1 VHVRD
6 VAGGVEVLTPAKLNL
21 FLEVL
26 ARRDDGFHEIQSLI
40 VPINLFDRLSFRE
53 DSRGQLNLNCQWA
66 RGLEKRGRMRTST
79 QSPLREWETLPEGND
94 NIAVRAVDL
103 LRRRAGITAGASL
116 QLIKRIPM
124 AAGLGG
130 GSSDAAA
137 ALLAANRAW
146 KLDWPADRL
155 GQLAAEIGNDVPF
168 FFGARPALCEGRGE
182 RIRRVTGIGRLDF
195 VVVCP
200 PEGLATA
207 DVYRQC
213 RPAATPRSA
222 EALIAALR
230 TGDHRKLGG
239 LMMNRLQ
246 PTAEQLSPAVRT
258 VRDELEK
265 CDCPAAQMSGSGT
278 ACFGICRHA
287 RHANHVA
294 SRMRFRG
301 LGRVFA
307 VRSL

>member
-1 VHVRD
+1 MYVRD

-26 ARRDDGFHEIQSLI
+26 SRRDDGFHEIQSLI
-40 VPINLFDRLSFRE
+40 VPINLFDHLSFRE
-53 DSRGQLNLNCQWA
+53 DSRGDLNLTCQWA
-66 RGLEKRGRMRTST
+66 CGLEKRGRVIKPT
-79 QSPLREWETLPEGND
+79 QSPLPEWESLPEGND

-116 QLIKRIPM
+116 QLIKRIPT

-137 ALLAANRAW
+137 ALVAANRAW

-155 GQLAAEIGNDVPF
+155 SQMAAEVGSDVPF
-168 FFGARPALCEGRGE
+168 FLGAQPALCEGRGE
-182 RIRRVTGIGRLDF
+182 RIRRVAGTGRLDF

-200 PEGLATA
+200 PEGLTTA

-213 RPAATPRSA
+213 RPAKTPRSA

-230 TGDHRKLGG
+230 TGDRRTLGG

-246 PTAEQLSPAVRT
+246 PTAEQLAPTVRT
-258 VRDELEK
+258 VRDALEK
-265 CDCPAAQMSGSGT
+265 CDCLAAQMSGSGT

-287 RHANHVA
+287 RHAGQVA

-301 LGRVFA
+301 FGRVFA
-307 VRSL
+307 VSSL